1 MRTKLTV
8 KNPKPASPTRAPVRS
23 GSLVARKAV
32 RPAAPPAGDKPAR
45 PKKAAPATAGE
56 RTFKP
61 RAAAGAERPGA
72 DRAPSK
78 RAPRDGGAERGT
90 RAPYRDNASGE
101 GAKRGF
107 GDRRTSSDR
116 PPRRDDDARPRRSGA
131 GEGGARAPYRD
142 SASGEGAKRSFDDR
156 RTSSD
161 RPPRRDDDARPR
173 RSGAGEGGARA
184 PYRDNASGEGAKR
197 SFGDRRTS
205 SDRPP
210 RRDDDAR
217 PRRAGAGEGGAR
229 APYRD
234 NASGEGAKRSFGDRR
249 TSSDRPPRRD
259 DDARP
264 RRAGAGE
271 GGARAP
277 YRDNAAGEGAKR
289 SFGDRRTSS
298 DRPPRRDD
306 DARPRRAGAGE
317 GGARAPYRDNA
328 SGEGAK
334 RSFGDRR
341 TSSDRPPRRD
351 DDARPRRTSA
361 GEGGARAPYRDK
373 AAGEGAKRSFGDRPA
388 RPARDGE
395 RGSTERRSSGAGM
408 KTAKPVKKP
417 AADIDYGDE
426 SGLMR
431 LSKRMSELGMCSR
444 READEWIEKGW
455 VLVDGERIDTLGTK
469 VRADQKIEIDERASA
484 AQAAQVTILLHK
496 PVGYVS
502 GQAEDGYEPAAVL
515 ITRANRWSGDHSP
528 VRFSPQHLHAL
539 APAGRLDIDSTGLL
553 VLTQNGVIAK
563 QLIGEQ
569 SDIDKEYL
577 VRVRFGERLIDI
589 DQHFPAESLAKL
601 RHGLE
606 LDGVALKPAMVSWQN
621 GEQLRFVLRE
631 GKKRQ
636 IRRMCE
642 LVGLDVIGLKRV
654 RMGRVML
661 GALPQGQWRYLS
673 ADETF

>member
-1 MRTKLTV
+1 MT
-8 KNPKPASPTRAPVRS
+8 
-23 GSLVARKAV
+23 AV
-32 RPAAPPAGDKPAR
+32 
-45 PKKAAPATAGE
+45 
-56 RTFKP
+56 
-61 RAAAGAERPGA
+61 
-72 DRAPSK
+72 PSV
-78 RAPRDGGAERGT
+78 
-90 RAPYRDNASGE
+90 
-101 GAKRGF
+101 
-107 GDRRTSSDR
+107 
-116 PPRRDDDARPRRSGA
+116 
-131 GEGGARAPYRD
+131 ARAPYR
-142 SASGEGAKRSFDDR
+142 E
-156 RTSSD
+156 
-161 RPPRRDDDARPR
+161 
-173 RSGAGEGGARA
+173 
-184 PYRDNASGEGAKR
+184 NAAGEGAKR

-217 PRRAGAGEGGAR
+217 PRRA
-229 APYRD
+229 
-234 NASGEGAKRSFGDRR
+234 SGEGS
-249 TSSDRPPRRD
+249 T
-259 DDARP
+259 
-264 RRAGAGE
+264 
-271 GGARAP
+271 RAP

-306 DARPRRAGAGE
+306 DARPRRAGADEGKRPSYRDNAAGE
-317 GGARAPYRDNA
+317 GAKRSFGDRRTASDRPPRRDDDARPRRTGADEGKRPSYRDNAAGEGAKRSFGDRRTSSDRPARRDDDTRPRRTGTDEGKRPSYRDNASGDGAKRSFGDRRTSSDRPPRRDDDARPRRAGADEGKRPSYRDNA

-341 TSSDRPPRRD
+341 TSSDRPPRRSD
-351 DDARPRRTSA
+351 DDARPRRAA
-361 GEGGARAPYRDK
+361 GGDDSKRPSYRDK
-373 AAGEGAKRSFGDRPA
+373 SAGDGAKRSFGDRPA
-388 RPARDGE
+388 RPTRDGE
-395 RGSTERRSSGAGM
+395 RRSFGAV
-408 KTAKPVKKP
+408 KTAQPVKRA
-417 AADIDYGDE
+417 AADVDYGDE
-426 SGLMR
+426 TGLMR

-455 VLVDGERIDTLGTK
+455 VLVDGARIDTLGTK

-606 LDGVALKPAMVSWQN
+606 LDGVALKPALVSWQN